1 MRHIYQQKIRWA
13 DIDSFGH
20 VNNATYLIYVQE
32 ARLDFHWYAPKAR
45 GDKALLQ
52 DMVVASAEVDYIE
65 PLREPH
71 KLLDIAVWVNRVGNS
86 SFGLSYEIWLR
97 GKLYARAVTVQV
109 AVSMDTLRPRPL
121 SDEERVFLK
130 KYLQVPNL

>member
-52 DMVVASAEVDYIE
+52 DMVVARAEVDYIE

-97 GKLYARAVTVQV
+97 GKLYARAVSVQV

-130 KYLQVPNL
+130 KYLPVPNL